1 MKKSAPSS
9 NPAPSSL
16 ENSQRARISAVLPST
31 APPSTPQAH
40 DYETKTH
47 AEYNKVDAAT
57 I

>member
-1 MKKSAPSS
+1 MKKSALSS
-9 NPAPSSL
+9 TPAPSSL

-40 DYETKTH
+40 DYETKNH